1 MGVQLAD
8 IYAAIKQDGGKRA
21 QMRLAM
27 ITGLPSQMA
36 VEAPDTRETLE
47 KFSRAYLEITRK
59 ECPVQFSETSVK
71 PRLYSE
77 QNPQKN
83 FTGRNL

>member
-8 IYAAIKQDGGKRA
+8 VYAAIKHDGGKRA

-36 VEAPDTRETLE
+36 AETPDTKEMLE
-47 KFSRAYLEITRK
+47 KFSRAYKEITLK
-59 ECPVQFSETSVK
+59 ECPIQF
-71 PRLYSE
+71 PP
-77 QNPQKN
+77 N
-83 FTGRNL
+83 